1 VTECKNPDIRRKAT
15 GVTFLALPYGNKA
28 AHSGSIHNTMN
39 ESLSLSSL
47 AAQPI
52 RTDCRCLWVTANR

>member
-1 VTECKNPDIRRKAT
+1 VTECKNPHIRRKAT

-39 ESLSLSSL
+39 ESLSLFTRCSTHRNWLQMSL
-47 AAQPI
+47 
-52 RTDCRCLWVTANR
+52 RHSK